1 MLAKPHYRTNGAMAA
16 QTDDAKDSDTLT
28 LRLSTKQI
36 MSILGGLGAIVVAV
50 VGAGWL
56 AIPATVSRV
65 ETGVN
70 TLQTTVGKLAENTDK
85 LAVAVAGLQVAVS
98 EMQKQPAPQVIVR
111 AVRTA
116 PKQKAPAPAKAQG
129 LFSGF

>member
-1 MLAKPHYRTNGAMAA
+1 MLAQPYYQNGAM
-16 QTDDAKDSDTLT
+16 TEKNRNDAKESDTLT
-28 LRLSTKQI
+28 LRLSTRQI
-36 MSILGGLGAIVVAV
+36 MAVLGGLGTVVMAII
-50 VGAGWL
+50 GAGWL

-70 TLQTTVGKLAENTDK
+70 TLQVTVGKLADNTDK

-111 AVRTA
+111 AVRTP

-129 LFSGF
+129 LFGGF